1 MFKPGDV
8 CKTIFQPNVRTL
20 HGSSWAQDC
29 IVTINRVEQ
38 DEERDERY
46 GTLYK
51 VLLITGHNRW
61 GETLDSGLSQY
72 IYECNL
78 VLISQLKAISGFAK
92 FQKTISDQQH
102 NCFKEQS
109 SDA

>member
-8 CKTIFQPNVRTL
+8 CKTILRPNDNILRGTT
-20 HGSSWAQDC
+20 WAPDC
-29 IVTINRVEQ
+29 IVTIKVVER
-38 DEERDERY
+38 DEETDERY
-46 GTLYK
+46 GTLYE
-51 VLLITGHNRW
+51 VILITGRNRW
-61 GETLDSGLSQY
+61 GEEIPPGFTQY

-78 VLISQLKAISGFAK
+78 VLLSQPKAISGFAK